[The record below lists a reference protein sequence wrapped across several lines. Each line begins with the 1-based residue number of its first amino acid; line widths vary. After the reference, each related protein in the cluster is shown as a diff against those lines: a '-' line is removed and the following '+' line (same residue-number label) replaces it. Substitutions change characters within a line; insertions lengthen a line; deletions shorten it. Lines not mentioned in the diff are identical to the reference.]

1 MSFTAL
7 AAFTGLLTLPGVVL
21 LYFLKRKRTELVVP
35 STLLWRRAIND
46 LRVNSPFQRLRR
58 NLLLL
63 LQLIILTLAVLALAG
78 PVLNIQAARAHKTL
92 LLVDNSGS
100 MRTTDED
107 RGRASR
113 LEKAKTTAHDLVDQ
127 WSDEDEIMLISFH
140 QRARVLQTWT
150 RDRTALHAAIDRI
163 GPTDAETNVGEALRI
178 ALGLTASRV
187 DAQRESVNIE
197 DAAPV
202 EEKPAAF
209 ANVEVVIISD
219 GAFEQIERTRMAMA
233 TAMEQ
238 ERASQQAPIRYVK
251 VGGASDNVA
260 ITALQ
265 AARGIGPDS
274 PLRLFVRLKSFRAAP
289 VTFDVE
295 LTVDG
300 VLLDLREITLGPGEQ
315 SALAIPLPV
324 EEGVARVRLIVDDSL
339 SPDNVAYAVLRTR
352 RQVNV
357 LLVSKAVA
365 GKPRTNYFLERALK
379 LIPSAT
385 FAPMSLAQYEVHD
398 VREVHEADAAAEGE
412 RLADYDVVI
421 FDGCRP
427 SRLND
432 GSYLFIGALPPL
444 EGVSEL
450 GQAEAPAIVDA
461 ALHPVNRAVNY
472 GNVYLRQAIKAR
484 WPVQA
489 LTLLEGDQG
498 PLITAYGRGRLNV
511 ITVAFDLAQTD
522 WPLRISF
529 PLFLA
534 NSVHFLAATAFQQS
548 GGARKVGRPIIFP
561 TDPTQSVVELTAP
574 GDRPPVK
581 VKLDPARRARFTD
594 TWQAG
599 LYRARFAGK
608 EKEQDARPVTYAV
621 NVVSPDE
628 SDNAAREELTFGSK
642 QVRAQSSSAITSRP
656 VWRWFVLA
664 ALAII
669 LLEWYVYHRK
679 TYL

>member
-1 MSFTAL
+1 MSF
-7 AAFTGLLTLPGVVL
+7 AAPIAFFGLLTLPGVVL

-63 LQLIILTLAVLALAG
+63 LQLILLTLAVLALAG

-107 RGRASR
+107 RGGASR

-127 WSDEDEIMLISFH
+127 LSDEDEIMLISFH

-163 GPTDAETNVGEALRI
+163 QPTDAETNVGEALRI

-202 EEKPAAF
+202 KDKPSVF
-209 ANVEVVIISD
+209 ANVEVVILSD
-219 GAFEQIERTRMAMA
+219 GAFEQLERMG
-233 TAMEQ
+233 MEQ
-238 ERASQQAPIRYVK
+238 ERAWQQAPIRYVK

-274 PLRLFVRLKSFRAAP
+274 PLRLFVRLKSFRDAP
-289 VTFDVE
+289 ATFDLE

-315 SALAIPLPV
+315 SALAIPMPV
-324 EEGVARVRLIVDDSL
+324 EDGVARVRLIVDDSL

-352 RQVNV
+352 QQVNV

-398 VREVHEADAAAEGE
+398 VREVHEAHAAAEGE
-412 RLADYDVVI
+412 QLADYDVVI

-427 SRLND
+427 SRLVD

-444 EGVSEL
+444 EGVAEL

-472 GNVYLRQAIKAR
+472 GNVYLGQAIKAR
-484 WPVQA
+484 WPVHA

-548 GGARKVGRPIIFP
+548 GGARKVGRPIIFQ
-561 TDPTQSVVELTAP
+561 TDPAQSVVELTAP
-574 GDRPPVK
+574 GSRSPAK

-599 LYRARFAGK
+599 LYRARFAG
-608 EKEQDARPVTYAV
+608 EELPVTYAV

-642 QVRAQSSSAITSRP
+642 QVRAQSGSAITSRP